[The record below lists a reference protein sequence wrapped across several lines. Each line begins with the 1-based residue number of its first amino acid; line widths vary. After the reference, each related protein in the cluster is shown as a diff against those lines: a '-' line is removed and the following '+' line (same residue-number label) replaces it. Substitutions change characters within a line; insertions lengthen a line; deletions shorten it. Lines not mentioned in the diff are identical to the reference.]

1 MRHTPHY
8 VDELL
13 GEAPLRTVR
22 EIPLSEIELP
32 TEDRAQLEELERSIR
47 RLGVI
52 EPLLVGRRGACYRVI
67 AGMRRL
73 RAAHRIGLDTVP
85 CLVHDAD
92 EERLADMRR
101 AVIERTMEPLLD
113 PPPAPATAPR
123 VTEPTIGEAALG
135 LEFVAALL
143 PAMNA
148 AGRDRLR
155 WGVLT
160 DLAAVELSRTKA
172 VGTAHEMLRS
182 DAAIER
188 SSADHLALVSDV
200 VSAVSTEARLR
211 GVKVDLDLPDSGR
224 DILDILFDG
233 ARCRDALTGLLQC
246 LLTLAPRTGTVLSVR
261 AQITTIR
268 PALVV
273 ECLLR
278 ECDPE
283 LSVEALARFFEAGWR
298 EHPCGPNGG
307 SILAALAHTA
317 RAHGGRAGVKAAA
330 NGCVVTFVVP
340 KTGSVGSRFR
350 AQGSGKTPDHLLEDL
365 A

>member
-1 MRHTPHY
+1 MN
-8 VDELL
+8 
-13 GEAPLRTVR
+13 
-22 EIPLSEIELP
+22 
-32 TEDRAQLEELERSIR
+32 LE
-47 RLGVI
+47 
-52 EPLLVGRRGACYRVI
+52 PRRGACYRVI

-73 RAAHRIGLDTVP
+73 RAAHRICLNTVP

-92 EERLADMRR
+92 EERLADMCR
-101 AVIERTMEPLLD
+101 A
-113 PPPAPATAPR
+113 
-123 VTEPTIGEAALG
+123 
-135 LEFVAALL
+135 
-143 PAMNA
+143 
-148 AGRDRLR
+148 RDGLR

-160 DLAAVELSRTKA
+160 DLAAVEISRTKA
-172 VGTAHEMLRS
+172 VGTADEMLRS

-188 SSADHLALVSDV
+188 SSADYLALVSDV

-211 GVKVDLDLPDSGR
+211 AVKVDLDLPDSGR
-224 DILDILFDG
+224 DILDALFDG
-233 ARCRDALTGLLQC
+233 ARCRNALTGLLQC

-340 KTGSVGSRFR
+340 RVD
-350 AQGSGKTPDHLLEDL
+350 Q
-365 A
+365 